1 MESRVPIRSAAF
13 SRRGLVTGKYDAQ
26 SIRHLTS
33 LGGLSV
39 PELRGIEMPQLLR
52 IKIPEPEAE
61 LVSKVQRYLEELA
74 RYARTFTA
82 AAEMLS
88 FAHQK
93 TSAHEQQHKGDTSAL
108 GVERHNLLAEWQA
121 IAVREGAMTLFHY
134 ADVMNSIN
142 GSLRDCPTLGG
153 SIDQQQLS
161 GIGER
166 FKLSFPGFTALAIAG
181 DPRPVPSPLSRVPQQ
196 ISFSQ
201 TYSADHV
208 RIHGEKNNIFHIGD
222 GRKFVAH
229 APGGGDFISY
239 SLDSKAVYELR
250 EITMAYASIF
260 SDLAEK
266 LTPKWAPEI
275 G

>member
-1 MESRVPIRSAAF
+1 
-13 SRRGLVTGKYDAQ
+13 
-26 SIRHLTS
+26 
-33 LGGLSV
+33 
-39 PELRGIEMPQLLR
+39 MPQLLR

-61 LVSKVQRYLEELA
+61 LVSKVQRYLDELA

-88 FAHQK
+88 FAQQK
-93 TSAHEQQHKGDTSAL
+93 ASAHEQQHKGDTSAL
-108 GVERHNLLAEWQA
+108 GVERRNLLAEWQA

-142 GSLRDCPTLGG
+142 DSLRECPTLGG
-153 SIDQQQLS
+153 SIDQQQLL

-166 FKLSFPGFTALAIAG
+166 FKQSFPGFTALAKG
-181 DPRPVPSPLSRVPQQ
+181 GGPRPAPSPPSRQHHQ
-196 ISFSQ
+196 ISFAQS
-201 TYSADHV
+201 YSASQV

-222 GRKFVAH
+222 SRKFVAR
-229 APGGGDFISY
+229 APGGGDLVTY
-239 SLDSKAVYELR
+239 SLDSKVVYELR
-250 EITMAYASIF
+250 EITMAYARIF
-260 SDLAEK
+260 ADLTEK